1 MYSVLSICVKPI
13 ARSSSTLR
21 STSVSVL
28 KSGMSGTLTL
38 IFYSGTSFMSSA
50 SRSLTTGSAEVYS
63 L

>member
-21 STSVSVL
+21 STSASVL

-38 IFYSGTSFMSSA
+38 IFSSGTSFMS
-50 SRSLTTGSAEVYS
+50 
-63 L
+63 